1 MIAFLALIGA
11 LAATPGRPRIPIRCP
26 GPPWSY
32 GRSQGDRVTGL
43 APAFCANEVCSIAH
57 HGYVIVREGTTSIVL
72 HF

>member
-43 APAFCANEVCSIAH
+43 AARIL
-57 HGYVIVREGTTSIVL
+57 R
-72 HF
+72 